1 MGEDSRINRRLLP
14 ILGSLLLLLSCGD
27 DPIGP
32 FGELEVA
39 TTSLPNA
46 GRTLYYSATLEATGG
61 NDDYTWSLAVGSLPT
76 NLSLAATGQIS
87 GTPTVAGTSD
97 FTVKIASGDGQ
108 TSQQMFSITVSGAF
122 LDSEFAVVVESD
134 IVYATG
140 AVRSPTVGEI
150 DLHLDVYR
158 PADAN
163 LPALRPGFILIH
175 GGGFTGGSKTNA
187 TMVALGNAY
196 AARGYVAAS
205 ISYRLVGDDPP
216 TDALAHDPSSAQ
228 SVAAAAA
235 RVDAARAVEWMRD
248 NAASYGIDPDR
259 LPMGGYSAGAITSMG
274 TAYRDAGV
282 DGADVQAVLS
292 LSGGLYGLESIIEAD
307 EAPLIMIHG
316 TADPTV
322 SFSLAEA
329 IEAQALSVGLIH
341 EFYPLEGVGHGTPSV
356 LVSKVVDGITLA
368 DRIRNFFY
376 VHLGLEAL

>member
-46 GRTLYYSATLEATGG
+46 GRTLSYSATLEATGG
-61 NDDYTWSLAVGSLPT
+61 DDDYTWALAVGSLPT

-205 ISYRLVGDDPP
+205 ISYRLVGDDPRLLP
-216 TDALAHDPSSAQ
+216 TIPAVRSRWRLRPRESMPPEPWSGCETMRPAMGSIPTASPWE
-228 SVAAAAA
+228 VTRPGPLLRWA
-235 RVDAARAVEWMRD
+235 RHIEMLGWMERMSRPCSRSPEVFMD
-248 NAASYGIDPDR
+248 
-259 LPMGGYSAGAITSMG
+259 
-274 TAYRDAGV
+274 
-282 DGADVQAVLS
+282 
-292 LSGGLYGLESIIEAD
+292 
-307 EAPLIMIHG
+307 
-316 TADPTV
+316 
-322 SFSLAEA
+322 
-329 IEAQALSVGLIH
+329 
-341 EFYPLEGVGHGTPSV
+341 
-356 LVSKVVDGITLA
+356 
-368 DRIRNFFY
+368 
-376 VHLGLEAL
+376 

>member
-216 TDALAHDPSSAQ
+216 TEALAHDPSSAQ

-259 LPMGGYSAGAITSMG
+259 IAMGGYSAGAITSMG

-292 LSGGLYGLESIIEAD
+292 LSGGLYGLESMIEAD

>member
-1 MGEDSRINRRLLP
+1 MREDSRISRRLLP
-14 ILGSLLLLLSCGD
+14 IVGSLLLLLSCGD

-46 GRTLYYSATLEATGG
+46 GRTLSYSATLEATGG
-61 NDDYTWSLAVGSLPT
+61 DDDYTWSLAVGSLPT

-97 FTVKIASGDGQ
+97 FTVEVASGDGQ
-108 TSQQMFSITVSGAF
+108 TSQQMFSIAVSGAF

-187 TMVALGNAY
+187 TMVAFGNAY
-196 AARGYVAAS
+196 AARGYVATS

-216 TDALAHDPSSAQ
+216 TEALAHDPSSAQ

-259 LPMGGYSAGAITSMG
+259 IAMGGYSAGAITSMG
-274 TAYRDAGV
+274 TAYRDPGV

-329 IEAQALSVGLIH
+329 IEARALSVGLTH

-356 LVSKVVDGITLA
+356 LVSTVVDGITLA
-368 DRIRNFFY
+368 DRIRNFLY